1 MTSASI
7 APPARFAVGVALV
20 AASAIVLLVVVLSP
34 GAIRAEGN
42 EDLRATLDEVR
53 TRHDLP
59 ALWAGRF
66 HADGRR
72 VFAVSG
78 VRKHGEVDP
87 ARPEDL
93 VHIGSCT
100 KAMTAVMI
108 ARLWTAGKLSP
119 DTTLAEC
126 FPEVHGAEGG
136 ALATSRW
143 GSVTIDDL
151 LRHTSG
157 APANPDWWALH
168 RTHPSD
174 PVAARRGL
182 LEWLLSQPRPAE
194 PGFLYSNVGYALL
207 GHIVESS
214 AGKPWEK
221 LVAEEVFQPLG
232 IGTAGFGPLPEE
244 GRAGAWGHV
253 VREGVTE
260 PVRIDNPP
268 PLGPAGRVHLS
279 MEDWSRFAL
288 AFTRDRREGDEP
300 RLGVSPRDWA
310 RWLAPRDGE
319 HYAGGWGL
327 HERAWGGGRVLS
339 HAGSNTTWTCVAW
352 VAPGRNFCLLGAT
365 NSGAPAAAQACD
377 EAVSACLD
385 PRLLPL
391 SDSAERR

>member
-1 MTSASI
+1 MIPAGI
-7 APPARFAVGVALV
+7 APPARFGTGQALV
-20 AASAIVLLVVVLSP
+20 AASALVLFVVLLSS
-34 GAIRAEGN
+34 GAARAEGD

-53 TRHDLP
+53 ARHDLP

-66 HADGRR
+66 HADARR

-87 ARPEDL
+87 ARPDDL

-100 KAMTAVMI
+100 KAMTAVMV
-108 ARLWTAGKLSP
+108 ARLSTAGKLSP

-126 FPEVHGAEGG
+126 FPAVRAAEGG

-168 RTHPSD
+168 RAHPGD

-207 GHIVESS
+207 GHVVESS
-214 AGKPWEK
+214 AGKPWED

-279 MEDWSRFAL
+279 MEDWSRFVL
-288 AFTRDRREGDEP
+288 AFTGDRREGDAP
-300 RLGVSPRDWA
+300 RLGVLPREWA

-339 HAGSNTTWTCVAW
+339 HSGSNTTWYCVAW
-352 VAPGRNFCLLGAT
+352 VAPGRDFCLLGAT
-365 NSGAPAAAQACD
+365 NTGAPAAGKACD

-385 PRLLPL
+385 PRLLPF
-391 SDSAERR
+391 DDTAQRR

>member
-1 MTSASI
+1 MIPAGS
-7 APPARFAVGVALV
+7 APPARTGGGLALV
-20 AASAIVLLVVVLSP
+20 AASAMVFLVVFLSP
-34 GAIRAEGN
+34 GAARAEGH

-53 TRHDLP
+53 VRHDLP

-66 HADGRR
+66 HADRRR

-87 ARPEDL
+87 ARLDDL

-100 KAMTAVMI
+100 KAMTAVLI

-126 FPEVHGAEGG
+126 FPEVRGAEGG

-157 APANPDWWALH
+157 APANLDWWALY
-168 RTHPSD
+168 RAHPSD

-207 GHIVESS
+207 GHIVESIE
-214 AGKPWEK
+214 GKPWETRI
-221 LVAEEVFQPLG
+221 ADEVFQPLG
-232 IGTAGFGPLPEE
+232 LTTAAFGPLPPE
-244 GRAGAWGHV
+244 GSTGAWGHV
-253 VREGVTE
+253 VRDGVIE

-279 MEDWSRFAL
+279 IEDWSRFVL
-288 AFTRDRREGDEP
+288 AFTADRREGDQP

-310 RWLAPRDGE
+310 RCLAPRDGE

-339 HAGSNTTWTCVAW
+339 HSGSNTTWYCVAW
-352 VAPGRNFCLLGAT
+352 VAPGRDFCLLGAT
-365 NSGAPAAAQACD
+365 NSGAPAAAAACD

-385 PRLLPL
+385 PRLLPF
-391 SDSAERR
+391 DDTAERR

>member
-1 MTSASI
+1 M
-7 APPARFAVGVALV
+7 
-20 AASAIVLLVVVLSP
+20 AASAMVLLVVLLSP
-34 GAIRAEGN
+34 GAARAEGH
-42 EDLRATLDEVR
+42 EVLRATLDEVR
-53 TRHDLP
+53 ARHDLP

-66 HADGRR
+66 HADRRR
-72 VFAVSG
+72 VLAVSG

-87 ARPEDL
+87 ARLDDL

-100 KAMTAVMI
+100 KAMTAVLI

-126 FPEVHGAEGG
+126 FPEVRGAEGG

-157 APANPDWWALH
+157 APANLDWWALY
-168 RTHPSD
+168 RAHPSD

-207 GHIVESS
+207 GHIVESIE
-214 AGKPWEK
+214 GKPWETRI
-221 LVAEEVFQPLG
+221 ADEVFQPLG
-232 IGTAGFGPLPEE
+232 LTTAAFGPLPPE
-244 GRAGAWGHV
+244 GSTGAWGHV
-253 VREGVTE
+253 LRDGVIE

-279 MEDWSRFAL
+279 IEDWSRFVL
-288 AFTRDRREGDEP
+288 AFTADRRGGDQP

-310 RWLAPRDGE
+310 RCLAPRDGE

-339 HAGSNTTWTCVAW
+339 HSGSNTTWYCVAW
-352 VAPGRNFCLLGAT
+352 VAPGRDFCLLGAT
-365 NSGAPAAAQACD
+365 NSGAPAAAAACD

-385 PRLLPL
+385 PRLLPF
-391 SDSAERR
+391 DDTAERR